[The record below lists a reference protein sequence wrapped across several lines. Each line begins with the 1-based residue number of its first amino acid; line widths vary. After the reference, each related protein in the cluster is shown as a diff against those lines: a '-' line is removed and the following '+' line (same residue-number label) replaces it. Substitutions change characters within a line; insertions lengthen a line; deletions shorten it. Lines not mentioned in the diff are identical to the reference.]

1 MARAARRALVVGL
14 ALVSALAVADGPLQ
28 AQSGGQGR
36 PRMDRSDLERR
47 IRARFAEIIQE
58 RLGLTD
64 AEAGELDVALRSF
77 DEDRRRL
84 RTEEIDLRR
93 RVGAFVQG
101 GADDDVTA
109 RAILAAMADLR
120 AREATLLAREQEAL
134 LDVLSPSQLVRF
146 HAVREELNQRV
157 QRLRSGEGARRRPGG
172 DDARHPRYIA
182 TVYGVGYK
190 FITGAAKDA

>member
-1 MARAARRALVVGL
+1 MSRRVAPRALVAGL

-64 AEAGELDVALRSF
+64 AEAGDLDMALRSF
-77 DEDRRRL
+77 DDDRRRL
-84 RTEEIDLRR
+84 RAEEMDLRR

-101 GADDDVTA
+101 GVDDDATA

-120 AREATLLAREQEAL
+120 TREEALLAREQEAL
-134 LDVLSPSQLVRF
+134 LEVLSPAQLVRF

-157 QRLRSGEGARRRPGG
+157 QRLRSREGPRRRPGG
-172 DDARHPRYIA
+172 GDAHHPSWPVRR
-182 TVYGVGYK
+182 
-190 FITGAAKDA
+190 